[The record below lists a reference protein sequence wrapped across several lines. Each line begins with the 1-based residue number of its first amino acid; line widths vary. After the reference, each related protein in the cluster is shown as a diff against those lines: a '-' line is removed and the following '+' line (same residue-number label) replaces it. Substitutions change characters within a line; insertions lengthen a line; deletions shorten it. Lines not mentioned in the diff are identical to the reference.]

1 MEKRWK
7 ETSKKRVYYAFPCVS
22 YNFHCWHVEP
32 LRSSCR
38 HLTAKKRPLCKHENL
53 PPIFYPIHVLWQS
66 RSKMALA
73 QSNGSRITIDTH
85 NGLTWYPTG
94 IPRKPSDGTGLQV
107 TSTVD
112 VFTCVWQKI
121 QLVIISKIWILT
133 GLIAVETYMERSA
146 TFPNN
151 ISSFQMRKAVVKN
164 LSFLLS
170 S

>member
-1 MEKRWK
+1 MTKWKKDEKRPQ
-7 ETSKKRVYYAFPCVS
+7 KRECTMLFRVCPTTFIVDTLSLC
-22 YNFHCWHVEP
+22 
-32 LRSSCR
+32 SSCR

-112 VFTCVWQKI
+112 VFTCVAKNTI
-121 QLVIISKIWILT
+121 GYHISKI
-133 GLIAVETYMERSA
+133 
-146 TFPNN
+146 
-151 ISSFQMRKAVVKN
+151 
-164 LSFLLS
+164 
-170 S
+170 